1 MKIKDF
7 DEKVRIG
14 SQISF
19 NGMVYAVVDIDRR
32 THEAIVGK
40 AAIRIRCSE
49 FELYTGGKVAPC
61 KYNDPPVKLGRPGK
75 PVVAI
80 FQNGKRK
87 VSPLFQKRP
96 TSWEYPVTRSIKLFT
111 AKTRKSLESI
121 LNGEELDR
129 LKIAFYGKVESILRL
144 G

>member
-1 MKIKDF
+1 MKIKEF

-19 NGMVYAVVDIDRR
+19 NGMVYVVVDIDRR

-61 KYNDPPVKLGRPGK
+61 KYNDPPVKLGRPPK
-75 PVVAI
+75 PVIAI
-80 FQNGKRK
+80 FDDGRRIYYETTRKAAQELK
-87 VSPLFQKRP
+87 VSSKTIQMVLGGKQK
-96 TSWEYPVTRSIKLFT
+96 T
-111 AKTRKSLESI
+111 ARGI
-121 LNGEELDR
+121 R
-129 LKIAFYGKVESILRL
+129 FMR
-144 G
+144 

>member
-1 MKIKDF
+1 MKIKEF

-19 NGMVYAVVDIDRR
+19 NGMVYVVVDIDRR

-75 PVVAI
+75 PVVAV
-80 FQNGKRK
+80 FQNGRREVFTSLSKASEVLGISRHTIKRD
-87 VSPLFQKRP
+87 LR
-96 TSWEYPVTRSIKLFT
+96 
-111 AKTRKSLESI
+111 
-121 LNGEELDR
+121 GENTQVVGIRFEW
-129 LKIAFYGKVESILRL
+129 
-144 G
+144 

>member
-49 FELYTGGKVAPC
+49 FELYTGGKVSPR
-61 KYNDPPVKLGRPGK
+61 KYNDPPVKLGRPSK
-75 PVVAI
+75 LILAI
-80 FQNGKRK
+80 LPSGERVRFENMN
-87 VSPLFQKRP
+87 
-96 TSWEYPVTRSIKLFT
+96 EAIIKLNL
-111 AKTRKSLESI
+111 TRYRIEKVL
-121 LNGEELDR
+121 
-129 LKIAFYGKVESILRL
+129 YGKQKSVNGICFQRV
-144 G
+144 

>member
-49 FELYTGGKVAPC
+49 FELYTGGKIAPC
-61 KYNDPPVKLGRPGK
+61 KYNDTPVKLGRPWK
-75 PVVAI
+75 PVVAV

-87 VSPLFQKRP
+87 VFTSLSEASDVLGISRYTIKRALHSEN
-96 TSWEYPVTRSIKLFT
+96 TQIVGIRFEW
-111 AKTRKSLESI
+111 
-121 LNGEELDR
+121 
-129 LKIAFYGKVESILRL
+129 
-144 G
+144 

>member
-19 NGMVYAVVDIDRR
+19 NGMVYAVIDIDRR

-75 PVVAI
+75 PVVAV

-87 VSPLFQKRP
+87 VFTSLSEASDVLGISRHTIKRA
-96 TSWEYPVTRSIKLFT
+96 IHG
-111 AKTRKSLESI
+111 ESTQVVGI
-121 LNGEELDR
+121 RFEW
-129 LKIAFYGKVESILRL
+129 
-144 G
+144 

>member
-49 FELYTGGKVAPC
+49 FELYTGRKIAPC
-61 KYNDPPVKLGRPGK
+61 KYNDTPVKLGRPSK
-75 PVVAI
+75 PILAI
-80 FQNGKRK
+80 LPSGERVRFKNMNE
-87 VSPLFQKRP
+87 VI
-96 TSWEYPVTRSIKLFT
+96 IKLNL
-111 AKTRKSLESI
+111 TRYRIEKVL
-121 LNGEELDR
+121 
-129 LKIAFYGKVESILRL
+129 YGKQKSVNGICFQIV
-144 G
+144 